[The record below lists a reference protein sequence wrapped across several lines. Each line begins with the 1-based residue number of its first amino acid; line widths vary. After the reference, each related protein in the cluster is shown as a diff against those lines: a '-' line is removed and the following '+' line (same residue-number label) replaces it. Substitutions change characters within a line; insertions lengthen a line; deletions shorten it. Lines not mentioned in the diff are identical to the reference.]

1 MDRDK
6 LLTELYNSRVMNEIR
21 KEYRNTGKE
30 IQNLRNKITELENLF
45 RSEESYSLTVKE
57 YFDKS
62 DELNECKK
70 QLNIIFNNEQYKSIF
85 ESILSDK
92 YDESIANH
100 SDVLSPDE
108 LIDELISRRNDKTRA
123 ATFKLV
129 YTRMENYYDVKW
141 DKMIRRYKRETG
153 RINVLKKELLYWNR
167 GLVERFRI
175 SIHDLLEIN

>member
-62 DELNECKK
+62 DELEKCKE
-70 QLNIIFNNEQYKSIF
+70 QLNIKEIERTVWDRVREICMD
-85 ESILSDK
+85 LA
-92 YDESIANH
+92 DETAA
-100 SDVLSPDE
+100 DV
-108 LIDELISRRNDKTRA
+108 N
-123 ATFKLV
+123 
-129 YTRMENYYDVKW
+129 
-141 DKMIRRYKRETG
+141 
-153 RINVLKKELLYWNR
+153 
-167 GLVERFRI
+167 
-175 SIHDLLEIN
+175 